1 MSVPGPGTWGGVGH
15 GDLGRLYVLGLPR
28 GPARTVAILIT
39 APEAALFERA
49 LETAAPVLGSFEFHT
64 G

>member
-1 MSVPGPGTWGGVGH
+1 MNAGPGR
-15 GDLGRLYVLGLPR
+15 LGRLYVLGLP
-28 GPARTVAILIT
+28 GGSARTLAILIT

-49 LETAAPVLGSFEFHT
+49 IEAVAPVLDSLEFHT

>member
-1 MSVPGPGTWGGVGH
+1 VDLSGGS
-15 GDLGRLYVLGLPR
+15 
-28 GPARTVAILIT
+28 ARTLAILIT

-49 LETAAPVLGSFEFHT
+49 VEAAAPILDSFEFHA